1 MVVVVVG
8 TFPLNTVGSGLE
20 EDVGPIVNH
29 SSTSVVIGVSDSLD
43 SRLVWLSDHQAPLEL
58 TRFCHR
64 A

>member
-1 MVVVVVG
+1 MVG

-43 SRLVWLSDHQAPLEL
+43 SR
-58 TRFCHR
+58 
-64 A
+64 